1 MGMTHSVV
9 ESNVAIIISSGPGF
23 SSFARVHL
31 AELPLLKTL
40 RSTLIG
46 QSSDDS
52 YAARF
57 KEKNDPNKPRTG
69 RGDESPRKKK
79 QPYYQIDDD
88 TWALKS
94 HDVVEMVGGVDST
107 STLPAVPERARTADE
122 VV

>member
-1 MGMTHSVV
+1 M
-9 ESNVAIIISSGPGF
+9 
-23 SSFARVHL
+23 HL

-57 KEKNDPNKPRTG
+57 KEKIDPNKPRTG
-69 RGDESPRKKK
+69 RDESPRQKK

-94 HDVVEMVGGVDST
+94 QDAVEMVGGVDST